1 MNVYIDQSDLHLLSF
16 LSELSCLLKILKLR
30 KIMSK
35 ILILLVILFSVIL
48 YSKIYFSGEKVQIAD
63 GTGKSFEIY
72 RDSKGIPHIFS
83 HSVEDTMF
91 GWGYAEGEDR
101 LWALMVKKFLI
112 EGRMSELF
120 GREGLPSDYFS
131 RNFKFYDVGVMNTK
145 LLDE

>member
-1 MNVYIDQSDLHLLSF
+1 
-16 LSELSCLLKILKLR
+16 
-30 KIMSK
+30 MSK
-35 ILILLVILFSVIL
+35 ILILLVILFSAIL
-48 YSKIYFSGEKVQIAD
+48 YSKVYFSGEKVQIAD
-63 GTGKSFEIY
+63 DTGRSFEIY

-91 GWGYAEGEDR
+91 GMGYAEGEDR

-131 RNFKFYDVGVMNTK
+131 RNFKFYDVGVMNAK
-145 LLDE
+145 LLD